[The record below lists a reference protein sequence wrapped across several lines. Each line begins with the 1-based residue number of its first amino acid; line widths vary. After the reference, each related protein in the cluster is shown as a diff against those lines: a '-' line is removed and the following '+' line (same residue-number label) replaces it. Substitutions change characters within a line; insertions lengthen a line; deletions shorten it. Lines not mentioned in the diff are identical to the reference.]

1 MKGEDEV
8 EGFAL
13 LGCHTGPRAKPWAE
27 VPQTTAVLSRG
38 TSSELSPM
46 LTKALAP
53 SFFSS
58 SGHTPYLKHIRPN
71 GWSSALSWLLGG
83 SCAGHAQGWGRTLAN
98 LSEWPQTHFSSQEG
112 FLLVTVS

>member
-1 MKGEDEV
+1 MR

-27 VPQTTAVLSRG
+27 VPQTTAALSWG
-38 TSSELSPM
+38 TSSELLPM

-58 SGHTPYLKHIRPN
+58 SGRAPYLKHIRPN
-71 GWSSALSWLLGG
+71 GWSSAFYWLLGG
-83 SCAGHAQGWGRTLAN
+83 SYAGHAQG
-98 LSEWPQTHFSSQEG
+98 
-112 FLLVTVS
+112 